1 MKMINKLDNSF
12 LHSALSHSLLSN
24 KLDKERGSIGGK
36 EWQIHMG
43 ASPQATCKNKIVNL
57 FSSFLALLQESK
69 TK

>member
-1 MKMINKLDNSF
+1 MVHYHVTLLLNKLG
-12 LHSALSHSLLSN
+12 
-24 KLDKERGSIGGK
+24 KECGNIGGK
-36 EWQIHMG
+36 EWQIDMG